1 MVELFDESRLDDQ
14 AAVVAEIERD
24 YGSRDGV
31 SLDHLDGLTVTHDDW
46 WFNVRA
52 SNTEPLL
59 RLNAEAGDRETLDRL
74 RDDVLSLIRRDR

>member
-1 MVELFDESRLDDQ
+1 MTDQ

-59 RLNAEAGDRETLDRL
+59 RLNAEAGDQATLDRL
-74 RDDVLSLIRRDR
+74 RDDVLATIRRDS